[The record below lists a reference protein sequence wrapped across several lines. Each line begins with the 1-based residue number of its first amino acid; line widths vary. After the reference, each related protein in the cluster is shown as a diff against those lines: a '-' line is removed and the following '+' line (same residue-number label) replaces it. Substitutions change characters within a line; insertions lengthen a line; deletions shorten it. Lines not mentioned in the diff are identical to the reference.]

1 LKKTFIA
8 FTSIIIATTGIGIT
22 ASQAR
27 GVVTDKVV
35 KEECS
40 ACHMAYPAGFL
51 PAESWK
57 TIMGNLD
64 NHFGGDAS
72 LDDQTVQHITDYLVK
87 NASRR
92 IRFKKGQPPLR
103 ISKLRWFVRQHKWEV
118 SRRAKKRAGTMSNCT
133 ACHSGADKG
142 YFGDD

>member
-1 LKKTFIA
+1 MKNILVAAAGIV
-8 FTSIIIATTGIGIT
+8 IATTTLSLTG
-22 ASQAR
+22 AQAR
-27 GVVTDKVV
+27 GVVRDKVV
-35 KEECS
+35 KEECG

-57 TIMGNLD
+57 TIMGSLD

-92 IRFKKGQPPLR
+92 IRFKKGHPPLR
-103 ISKLRWFVRQHKWEV
+103 ISKLRWFVRKHKREV
-118 SRRAKKRAGTMSNCT
+118 SRRARKRAGTMSNCT
-133 ACHSGADKG
+133 ACHRGASKG
-142 YFGDD
+142 YFDDD